1 MSKYK
6 TANTN
11 KYIDKN
17 KSQTIEKQLKPDSIG
32 DNYFQKVISSPTFK
46 KRGSVQKGG
55 EDFLSLIRNAIK
67 TFVESGGNDV
77 AKLTESIAPYL
88 NDIGETL
95 SNAGRGGLSLVNRGA
110 YHGVDAL
117 EAMKLLNSS
126 KADRARFGILSAAA
140 EEGLPT
146 DELRRKAFEDL
157 KRLYSK
163 KFPNNRWDALR
174 RDPSGESFNDPFF
187 RSPKLMT
194 DENHP
199 IHLQRRL
206 YTEGRNRLG
215 TGLGLGLGL
224 GGGAALA
231 AQGFNNEQENGYEMP
246 GSNKSMLKGNTKK
259 RGSVQKG
266 DYASGLFN
274 DGNGSEIQYD
284 GQKKPSKI
292 HYDGQRMPIKN
303 QYDRQ
308 EMPSSIL
315 SQVMPQIGPN
325 ILSQVMPKN
334 GSNIL
339 SQVMPKNESNILS
352 QVMPENWSNIA
363 NQYMP
368 EKMIELLSELG
379 LLSNGSNNGGINPT
393 GIRYSFADRRKK
405 LQDSVNEE
413 GDGQQIRNP
422 RMRPR
427 NLRQTIPA
435 RDIHNGFTGDEY
447 RQLLDHIIPGAGAQY
462 ENATAKELS
471 ELLGNMNDYPSITN
485 AVKGFTLKRAVK
497 KRGSVRKGDYAS
509 GLFNDGNGSGVRRD
523 SYDDYKITPEFRP
536 DQRRDAP
543 FVTPQRP
550 SGFGFE
556 SMPGNEIYRY
566 PMGYGL
572 KNEGEIGGVAQGYN
586 PAENAVRQSM
596 PSYWDISEDT
606 QGNTNEELM
615 EALKAYAGKTFN
627 NTKPFLDASLFNGD
641 AWNRNFTKPLTDS
654 FYSNIVDP
662 IDAWLRTNS
671 MKEGKPRNNIND
683 PSNPNLGKRMSKR
696 MHKRMDEDM
705 AVTPRKVST
714 NRSIKSSN
722 KYFK

>member
-11 KYIDKN
+11 KYVDKN

-32 DNYFQKVISSPTFK
+32 DNYFQKVISPSTPFNSMSK
-46 KRGSVQKGG
+46 
-55 EDFLSLIRNAIK
+55 NAIIQK
-67 TFVESGGNDV
+67 KELPPVVQEIIDYVKSLSENPENK
-77 AKLTESIAPYL
+77 KLIENLFGSANNTI
-88 NDIGETL
+88 
-95 SNAGRGGLSLVNRGA
+95 SNLGTDALRLVNRGA
-110 YHGVDAL
+110 YRGVDAL
-117 EAMKLLNSS
+117 ENMRLLNSGNANKS
-126 KADRARFGILSAAA
+126 RLGILTATAQ
-140 EEGLPT
+140 ETLPT
-146 DELRRKAFEDL
+146 DELRGKAYNDL
-157 KRLYSK
+157 KRLYDKS
-163 KFPNNRWDALR
+163 FP
-174 RDPSGESFNDPFF
+174 
-187 RSPKLMT
+187 
-194 DENHP
+194 DERNYFQKPTSVHP
-199 IHLQRRL
+199 LDYHSNQ
-206 YTEGRNRLG
+206 YTKNRNRV
-215 TGLGLGLGL
+215 GLGLGL

-231 AQGFNNEQENGYEMP
+231 AQGFNDEQENGYEMP

-259 RGSVQKG
+259 RDSFQKG

-274 DGNGSEIQYD
+274 DGNGSGIHYD
-284 GQKKPSKI
+284 GQPMPSKKGSSKI
-292 HYDGQRMPIKN
+292 HYDGQPMPSDDESEIQYDGQRKPSEIHYDGQPMPIKN

-315 SQVMPQIGPN
+315 SQLMPQIGPN

-393 GIRYSFADRRKK
+393 GIRYSGFDRRKK
-405 LQDSVNEE
+405 IQASANGEE
-413 GDGQQIRNP
+413 GDGQQISFP
-422 RMRPR
+422 RPRPR

-497 KRGSVRKGDYAS
+497 KRGSVRKGDYET
-509 GLFNDGNGSGVRRD
+509 GLFRRRGLD
-523 SYDDYKITPEFRP
+523 NRTWDV
-536 DQRRDAP
+536 P
-543 FVTPQRP
+543 FVSPQRP
-550 SGFGFE
+550 SDFGFE
-556 SMPGNEIYRY
+556 SMPGSEIYRY

-572 KNEGEIGGVAQGYN
+572 KGEGEVAAVYPGTS

-596 PSYWDISEDT
+596 PRDVNSNNKIQSNYNDK
-606 QGNTNEELM
+606 LM
-615 EALKAYAGKTFN
+615 DALKEYASNTFN
-627 NTKPFLDASLFNGD
+627 NTKPYLDATLFNGD
-641 AWNRNFTKPLTDS
+641 EWNRNFTKPLTNI
-654 FYSNIVDP
+654 FNSNIVDP
-662 IDAWLRTNS
+662 MDAWLHNYS
-671 MKEGKPRNNIND
+671 MKEGKPRNNISD
-683 PSNPNLGKRMSKR
+683 PDNPNLGKRMSKR

-714 NRSIKSSN
+714 NRSISSKN